1 MERVLYRS
9 HRPPPLLQCGFKL
22 AFQDTSNTMFVQL
35 HLRKVGEVGEP
46 VWPALKPCIYKRR

>member
-1 MERVLYRS
+1 MLIIVAIMPS
-9 HRPPPLLQCGFKL
+9 QCGFKL

-46 VWPALKPCIYKRR
+46 AWPALKPCIYKRR